1 MTGCTLAVV
10 RGNGRDIVGLKTLL
24 ATWTPPSYFLSLK
37 HFFYQCERLCFFT
50 LKIVI
55 TQFNANWRFYIA
67 IHVK

>member
-37 HFFYQCERLCFFT
+37 QPT
-50 LKIVI
+50 S
-55 TQFNANWRFYIA
+55 
-67 IHVK
+67 VKDYAFSH